1 MKTLEDVCQYLKS
14 STGKGMIV
22 HHWIGH
28 YTEYM
33 KAEIC
38 VIDAHK
44 IKNENLYFVKKL
56 EAERDYIKSKL
67 EELEELMN

>member
-1 MKTLEDVCQYLKS
+1 
-14 STGKGMIV
+14 
-22 HHWIGH
+22 
-28 YTEYM
+28 M
-33 KAEIC
+33 KAEMC

-44 IKNENLYFVKKL
+44 IKNGNPYFVKKL